1 MGEDNFEKIQ
11 GIMKIKPFI
20 ASAVVASTSGQL
32 LGGDTAS
39 LGPQDRFQ
47 RQKRIND
54 EVTVIDGNSIPESG
68 LLSDITMWQYKKIA
82 TTKSSLKINFDD
94 LKSIEF
100 SDLNSG
106 SNCSISGITFE
117 DSSSRSTPKCGT
129 DQEVNDTSVTL
140 SFENDQ
146 VDLSQVRYSIS
157 DADDEFYFDA
167 GSGAET
173 NITDV
178 ELELEFDESIAEEIE
193 DEIEEY
199 DELKEE
205 VKDEAKTIAMEDVIN
220 EELEADI
227 DSDLE
232 LKEKLEYDNDQ
243 LEYQIEEKEVE
254 LEDIKEQDEDD
265 EIIFDQGEIIKRQSE
280 ENQLLQEEVNATKDE
295 NKELKDKNEILEED
309 TVYFIAGDIDASD
322 VADDLGESI
331 KISRPTKSQEQ
342 RTWVSTKEINATYD
356 QLSGLLLS
364 VASMCVFVSMFFI
377 VSMAMGFIL
386 IKWKR
391 TQIANYWI
399 RDLSKILGRREKA
412 DKTAII
418 KEEANRMAL
427 DNGDIIYTGKT
438 DVCQA

>member
-1 MGEDNFEKIQ
+1 
-11 GIMKIKPFI
+11 MKIKPFI
-20 ASAVVASTSGQL
+20 ATAVVASTSGQL

-54 EVTVIDGNSIPESG
+54 EVTIIDGNSIPESG
-68 LLSDITMWQYKKIA
+68 LLSDIA
-82 TTKSSLKINFDD
+82 TSKSSLKINFDD

-106 SNCSISGITFE
+106 PNCSISGITFE
-117 DSSSRSTPKCGT
+117 DSSSIDTPKCGT
-129 DQEVNDTSVTL
+129 DQEVTDTSVTL

-157 DADDEFYFDA
+157 DAEDEFYFDETFDD

-173 NITDV
+173 NLTDV
-178 ELELEFDESIAEEIE
+178 ELELEFGESIAEEVE
-193 DEIEEY
+193 DEIKEY
-199 DELKEE
+199 AELKEE
-205 VKDEAKTIAMEDVIN
+205 VKDEAKAIAVEDVIE

-227 DSDLE
+227 DDDLE
-232 LKEKLEYDNDQ
+232 LKEQLEYDNNR
-243 LEYQIEEKEVE
+243 LEYQIEEKEDE
-254 LEDIKEQDEDD
+254 LEDIKEQGEEE
-265 EIIFDQGEIIKRQSE
+265 EIIFDQAEIINE
-280 ENQLLQEEVNATKDE
+280 ENQRLQEEINATKE
-295 NKELKDKNEILEED
+295 QNEMLEENALYG
-309 TVYFIAGDIDASD
+309 VE
-322 VADDLGESI
+322 ESI
-331 KISRPTKSQEQ
+331 KISRPTKSQQQ

-412 DKTAII
+412 DKSAII

>member
-1 MGEDNFEKIQ
+1 MGENNFEKIQ
-11 GIMKIKPFI
+11 GIMKINPLI
-20 ASAVVASTSGQL
+20 ASAVVASSSGQL

-47 RQKRIND
+47 RQKRLD
-54 EVTVIDGNSIPESG
+54 EEVTVIDGNSIPESG
-68 LLSDITMWQYKKIA
+68 LLSDIA
-82 TTKSSLKINFDD
+82 TTRSSLKINFDD

-106 SNCSISGITFE
+106 PNCAISGITFE

-129 DQEVNDTSVTL
+129 DQEVSDTSVTL
-140 SFENDQ
+140 SFENEQ

-157 DADDEFYFDA
+157 DAEDEFYFDDA
-167 GSGAET
+167 STFDGSGAET
-173 NITDV
+173 NLTDV
-178 ELELEFDESIAEEIE
+178 ELELEFGESIAEEVE
-193 DEIEEY
+193 DELEEY
-199 DELKEE
+199 DELKEA
-205 VKDEAKTIAMEDVIN
+205 VKDEAKVIAAEDVIT

-227 DSDLE
+227 DADLE
-232 LKEKLEYDNDQ
+232 LKQQLEYDNNQ
-243 LEYQIEEKEVE
+243 LEYQIEANEDK
-254 LEDIKEQDEDD
+254 LEDQEEQNEDD
-265 EIIFDQGEIIKRQSE
+265 EIIFDQGEIIKEQSE
-280 ENQLLQEEVNATKDE
+280 ENQKLQEEVNATKEE
-295 NKELKDKNEILEED
+295 NKELKDQNEMLEENALYG
-309 TVYFIAGDIDASD
+309 VE
-322 VADDLGESI
+322 ESI
-331 KISRPTKSQEQ
+331 KISRPTKSQQ
-342 RTWVSTKEINATYD
+342 PRTWVSTKEINATYD

-412 DKTAII
+412 DKSAII

>member
-20 ASAVVASTSGQL
+20 ASAVVAPTSGQL

-173 NITDV
+173 NLTDV
-178 ELELEFDESIAEEIE
+178 ELELEFDESIA
-193 DEIEEY
+193 
-199 DELKEE
+199 
-205 VKDEAKTIAMEDVIN
+205 

-243 LEYQIEEKEVE
+243 LEYQIEEKEDE

-280 ENQLLQEEVNATKDE
+280 ENQLLQEEVNATKE
-295 NKELKDKNEILEED
+295 EHKELKDKNEILEED
-309 TVYFIAGDIDASD
+309 AVYFIAGDIDASD

-331 KISRPTKSQEQ
+331 KISRPTKSQE

-364 VASMCVFVSMFFI
+364 VASMCMFFI

-399 RDLSKILGRREKA
+399 RDLSRILGRREKN
-412 DKTAII
+412 DKSAII
-418 KEEANRMAL
+418 REEAGRLAL
-427 DNGDIIYTGKT
+427 DNGDIIYTGKSF
-438 DVCQA
+438 

>member
-20 ASAVVASTSGQL
+20 ASAVVAPTSGQL

-173 NITDV
+173 NLTDV
-178 ELELEFDESIAEEIE
+178 ELELEFDESIAEEI
-193 DEIEEY
+193 
-199 DELKEE
+199 
-205 VKDEAKTIAMEDVIN
+205 
-220 EELEADI
+220 EADI

-243 LEYQIEEKEVE
+243 LEYQIEEKEDE

-280 ENQLLQEEVNATKDE
+280 ENQLLQEEVNATKE
-295 NKELKDKNEILEED
+295 EHKELKDKNEILEED
-309 TVYFIAGDIDASD
+309 AVYFIAGDIDASD

-331 KISRPTKSQEQ
+331 KISRPTKSQE

-412 DKTAII
+412 DKSAII

>member
-32 LGGDTAS
+32 LGRDTAS

-68 LLSDITMWQYKKIA
+68 LLSDIA

-232 LKEKLEYDNDQ
+232 LKEKLEYD
-243 LEYQIEEKEVE
+243 IEEKEVE

-386 IKWKR
+386 IKWKPLKLQ
-391 TQIANYWI
+391 TIGFGI
-399 RDLSKILGRREKA
+399 
-412 DKTAII
+412 
-418 KEEANRMAL
+418 
-427 DNGDIIYTGKT
+427 
-438 DVCQA
+438 

>member
-32 LGGDTAS
+32 LGRDTAS

-68 LLSDITMWQYKKIA
+68 LLSDIA

-243 LEYQIEEKEVE
+243 LEYQIEEKEDE

-280 ENQLLQEEVNATKDE
+280 ENQLLQEEVNATKEE

-331 KISRPTKSQEQ
+331 KISRPTKSQE

-364 VASMCVFVSMFFI
+364 VASMCMFFI

-412 DKTAII
+412 DKSAII

>member
-11 GIMKIKPFI
+11 GIMKIKPLI

-157 DADDEFYFDA
+157 DA
-167 GSGAET
+167 
-173 NITDV
+173 
-178 ELELEFDESIAEEIE
+178 E

-386 IKWKR
+386 IKWKPLKLQ
-391 TQIANYWI
+391 TIGFGI
-399 RDLSKILGRREKA
+399 
-412 DKTAII
+412 
-418 KEEANRMAL
+418 
-427 DNGDIIYTGKT
+427 
-438 DVCQA
+438 

>member
-32 LGGDTAS
+32 LGRDTAS

-68 LLSDITMWQYKKIA
+68 LLSDIA

-117 DSSSRSTPKCGT
+117 DSSSRSTPKCGPA
-129 DQEVNDTSVTL
+129 QEVNDYSATL

-309 TVYFIAGDIDASD
+309 AVYFIAGDIDASD

-331 KISRPTKSQEQ
+331 KISRPTKSQE

-364 VASMCVFVSMFFI
+364 VASMCMFFI

-399 RDLSKILGRREKA
+399 RDLSKILGRREK
-412 DKTAII
+412 
-418 KEEANRMAL
+418 
-427 DNGDIIYTGKT
+427 
-438 DVCQA
+438 

>member
-32 LGGDTAS
+32 LGRDTAS

-68 LLSDITMWQYKKIA
+68 LLSDIA

-243 LEYQIEEKEVE
+243 LEYQIEEK
-254 LEDIKEQDEDD
+254 KEQDEDD

-377 VSMAMGFIL
+377 VSMAVGFIL

-412 DKTAII
+412 DKSAII